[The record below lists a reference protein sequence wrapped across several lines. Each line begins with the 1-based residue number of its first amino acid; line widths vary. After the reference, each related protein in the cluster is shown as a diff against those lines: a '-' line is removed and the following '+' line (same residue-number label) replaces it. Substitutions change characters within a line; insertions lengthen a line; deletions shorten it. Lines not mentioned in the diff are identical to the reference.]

1 MNNIKT
7 PINISSIQHDI
18 GSPNKFNKTRKN
30 NKYILLERSAEG
42 NSNPLQYSCLENSM
56 DRGT

>member
-1 MNNIKT
+1 MNHIQT

-30 NKYILLERSAEG
+30 NVVTIGLTFMLKLNIF
-42 NSNPLQYSCLENSM
+42 NI
-56 DRGT
+56 